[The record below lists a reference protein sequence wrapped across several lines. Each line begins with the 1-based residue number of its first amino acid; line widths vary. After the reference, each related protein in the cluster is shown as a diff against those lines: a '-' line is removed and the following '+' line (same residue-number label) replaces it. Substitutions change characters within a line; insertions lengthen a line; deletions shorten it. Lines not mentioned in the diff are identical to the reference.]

1 MAGQK
6 KKLRY
11 SEETPWSP
19 EYYIGWI
26 GIGIGNCGQ
35 KTSNK
40 YVSLYFSFLKWI
52 YSSKLI
58 LKFCDSN
65 LLCFNLSYCDFL
77 LFDLIYPKY
86 FADHSL
92 FE

>member
-11 SEETPWSP
+11 TEESPWFP

-26 GIGIGNCGQ
+26 WIGNCGQ

-58 LKFCDSN
+58 LKFCESN
-65 LLCFNLSYCDFL
+65 CLLCFNLSYYDFL
-77 LFDLIYPKY
+77 LFYLIYPKY